1 MSLQDIYYL
10 SNIIFTS
17 LLVVLLVVII
27 IMLFYIMKVIG
38 KLSDNLNDKID
49 QVGRITQNAEDVA
62 TSVSAVA
69 SGAMRT
75 VSSFLGSKK
84 S

>member
-10 SNIIFTS
+10 TNIIFTS

-38 KLSDNLNDKID
+38 KLSDNLNEKID

-62 TSVSAVA
+62 SSVSAVA
-69 SGAMRT
+69 SGAIRK
-75 VSSFLGSKK
+75 VSNLIGNER
-84 S
+84 